1 MIVLRYI
8 LSLIILLG
16 TLVIEGQSI
25 KSDSTSNPPV
35 NKGDTVILRVP
46 SYYGGLQ
53 WQVSQDLM
61 NWNNLNGDTSSIL
74 KFIADSSGYYR
85 AQVIGGTCS
94 AVYSDTIRVSV
105 KIDSLSL
112 EINQFIWYGLSGY
125 YLWTDSVPKLS
136 TKAYNTPTDLDNFLI
151 PYTDHEQLFNS
162 LLYPTRDH
170 WSWIVSD
177 YTTLE
182 QQFQGITL
190 SMGYDFGLLLYNSTS
205 NQVFGYVKY
214 VTKGSPA
221 DLAGLKRGN
230 IFTKVNGTALT
241 TSNYQTLLLNSTS
254 YYLTLDSISH
264 YTIMQWKDTKPMV
277 ATVVSEDPIYLDTVF
292 NVSGT
297 NIGYLVYNQFI
308 SNYDLE
314 LNNVFKKFKNS
325 GIQKLILDF
334 RYNPGGSVQTA
345 KYLASMIYSTN
356 TNNILLKT
364 QYNNNL
370 ESYLNSTYG
379 PGFFIQYFEDS
390 IHPDGNN
397 PGVAISPLGLGSICV
412 IVSGNTASASELTIN
427 ELKPYIN
434 VSLVGD
440 TTVGKYVASITL
452 YDYDPNGI
460 YDSTAGEKV
469 NPNHKW
475 AMQPIILKIANKLG
489 VSNFYNGFAP
499 DYRISEY
506 DYLGSFLPFGDIK
519 EPLLHAAI
527 NNVMG
532 YPQTKSYKESNFIKV
547 ANLKESIP
555 HYDEM
560 YFYPRDLKLK
570 GSAIQKALKDN
581 FLLKKK

>member
-1 MIVLRYI
+1 MKKLSIIAFLFILGILVL
-8 LSLIILLG
+8 
-16 TLVIEGQSI
+16 T
-25 KSDSTSNPPV
+25 TSCKKDKPAPV
-35 NKGDTVILRVP
+35 V
-46 SYYGGLQ
+46 
-53 WQVSQDLM
+53 
-61 NWNNLNGDTSSIL
+61 
-74 KFIADSSGYYR
+74 
-85 AQVIGGTCS
+85 
-94 AVYSDTIRVSV
+94 V
-105 KIDSLSL
+105 KVDSLSL

-125 YLWTDSVPKLS
+125 YLWSDSVHALS
-136 TKAYNTPTDLDNFLI
+136 TNAYNTTTDLDNFLI

-170 WSWIVSD
+170 WSWIVPD
-177 YTTLE
+177 YTVLE

-190 SMGYDFGLLLYNSTS
+190 SMGYDFGLLLFSRTS
-205 NQVFGYVKY
+205 NQIFGYVKY

-221 DLAGLKRGN
+221 DLAGMKRGD
-230 IFTKVNGTALT
+230 IFTKVNGKALT
-241 TSNYQTLLLNSTS
+241 TANYQTLLINSNS
-254 YYLTLDSISH
+254 YYLTLDSISGN
-264 YTIMQWKDTKPMV
+264 TIMYWRDTKPMV
-277 ATVVSEDPIYLDTVF
+277 AAVVSEDPIYLDTVF
-292 NVSGT
+292 NIAGT

-314 LNNVFKKFKNS
+314 LYDVFKKFKNA

-345 KYLASMIYSTN
+345 KYFASMIYSTN
-356 TNNILLKT
+356 TSNILLET
-364 QYNNNL
+364 QYNNYL
-370 ESYLNSTYG
+370 ESELANTYG
-379 PGFFIQYFEDS
+379 QEYFYQYFEDS
-390 IHPDGNN
+390 IHADGNN
-397 PGVAISPLGLGSICV
+397 PGVAISSLGLGSMCV

-434 VSLVGD
+434 VFLVGD
-440 TTVGKYVASITL
+440 TTVGKYVASVTL
-452 YDYDPNGI
+452 YDSDPNGI

-489 VSNFYNGFAP
+489 VSDFYNGFAP

-532 YPQTKSYKESNFIKV
+532 YPQTKSFKQSGFIKV
-547 ANLKESIP
+547 ADLKESIP

-560 YFYPRDLKLK
+560 YFHPRDLKLK
-570 GSAIQKALKDN
+570 GSAIKKALKDN